1 MTVGIVGLGLIGG
14 SAAKAYKQNGT
25 DKVLGADTHRPT
37 LEYARLTGAIDGELT
52 ADTLPVCDL
61 LLLAL
66 YPEAAIQYLRENAER
81 IRKDA
86 LVIDF
91 CGTKKEVCK
100 AGFALAKEHGFT
112 FVGGHPM
119 AGRQYSGFK
128 YADANLFRGAPMV
141 LVPETRDD
149 IFLLDRAKTALAPAN
164 FGKISVTTPEE
175 HDRIIAFS
183 SQLAHVVSNAYIK
196 SPTAQSHAG
205 FSAGSYKDLTRVAR
219 LNEDMW
225 TMLFL
230 ENRAF
235 LAEELNTLIGELT
248 KYRDALAEN
257 DADRLRSLLRD
268 GRECKEAIDGKEP
281 EFKESRK

>member
-14 SAAKAYKQNGT
+14 SAAKAYKQNGS
-25 DKVLGADTHRPT
+25 DMVLGFDTHRPT

-52 ADTLPVCDL
+52 EERLSECDL
-61 LLLAL
+61 LLIAL
-66 YPEAAIQYLRENAER
+66 YPEAAIEYLKENAHR
-81 IRKDA
+81 IQKDA

-91 CGTKKEVCK
+91 CGTKREICK
-100 AGFALAKEHGFT
+100 TGFSLANTYGFT

-128 YADANLFRGAPMV
+128 YADANLFRGASMV
-141 LVPETRDD
+141 LVPEKRDD
-149 IFLLDRAKTALAPAN
+149 IFLLDRVKNALAPAN
-164 FGKISVTTPEE
+164 FGRISVTTPEE

-183 SQLAHVVSNAYIK
+183 SQLAHVVSNAYVK
-196 SPTAQSHAG
+196 SPTAKNHAG

-230 ENRAF
+230 ENRTF
-235 LAEELNTLIGELT
+235 LAEELTTLIGELT
-248 KYRDALAEN
+248 KYRDALLEN
-257 DADRLRSLLRD
+257 DGNTLHSLLKD
-268 GRECKEAIDGKEP
+268 GRECKEAIDGK
-281 EFKESRK
+281 